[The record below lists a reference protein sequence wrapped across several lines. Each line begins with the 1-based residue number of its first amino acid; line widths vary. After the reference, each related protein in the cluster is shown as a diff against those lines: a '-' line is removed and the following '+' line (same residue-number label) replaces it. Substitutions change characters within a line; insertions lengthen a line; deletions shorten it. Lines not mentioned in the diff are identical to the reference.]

1 MDLASSERSLAE
13 TMNMESPMSNIAS
26 DLSKSSLDS
35 GSAKKRHF
43 PRSKGIFGTSHRVND
58 QRNEG
63 FLCPKDKI
71 YQDSNDFINTS
82 NSRGWQEFLEKND
95 YNKENCGAA
104 SNFYSRTPQRVHYK
118 KVRQP
123 LEIYEENSQDSG
135 HPSSPI
141 NEKDRREMYVE
152 NCARL
157 GTVPMEYSMCSFA
170 SAPSPVRG
178 QYKTRSSTLLRSLS
192 SGYDSMDDGIVNE
205 LNDMETMD
213 EETQLPSG
221 IAKLLSGDI
230 VAPETSTDYDVST
243 TPDFSRTMSSKV
255 KKWLSVQSGIYKRN
269 IKTISPPLVRSPLM
283 RSPLLA
289 GTPSMVRT
297 SSMTRSSPLEK
308 MPLSRI
314 RTCLFRSPTASC
326 SKRTMMRTYSY
337 DEATTPYYRLQMEIS
352 PHSAR
357 SYKRPSEDLLEDET
371 SILKRSRKSNNLSLD
386 TTPVSA
392 KRSSTSTHSRSLQR
406 SLSERTG
413 LTETH
418 TNIKWAIHRSITD
431 SDLIGDFSKPCILPL
446 TSGIHG
452 DLKTITSDTLAAL
465 LRGEFSDRVDSY
477 TIIDCR
483 YPYEYEAGHIA
494 GAMNIYNMDLIQQ
507 VMLDHLVN
515 TVPKIQLDTDKRN
528 VIIFHCEFSWERGP
542 NLSRFLRKL
551 DRACNKEYY
560 PALYYPEMYLL
571 LGGYEKFYSEQKEF
585 CSPQDY
591 KPMKHPNHEEEC
603 RFFRRKCKSW
613 QAEKTKGINQAV
625 RTNLERFAF

>member
-1 MDLASSERSLAE
+1 MDVPAFLQPFHTRNYSTTLKSVNER
-13 TMNMESPMSNIAS
+13 
-26 DLSKSSLDS
+26 
-35 GSAKKRHF
+35 
-43 PRSKGIFGTSHRVND
+43 
-58 QRNEG
+58 
-63 FLCPKDKI
+63 FLNPKDKI
-71 YQDSNDFINTS
+71 CQDSNDYVNTS
-82 NSRGWQEFLEKND
+82 NSRGWQEFLKND

-104 SNFYSRTPQRVHYK
+104 SNLYSRTPQRVHYK

-123 LEIYEENSQDSG
+123 LELYEENSQDSG

-141 NEKDRREMYVE
+141 NEKENKRREIYVE
-152 NCARL
+152 NCAMLRN
-157 GTVPMEYSMCSFA
+157 VPMEYSMCSFA
-170 SAPSPVRG
+170 SAPSPIRS
-178 QYKTRSSTLLRSLS
+178 QYKTTSSKTLLRSLS

-230 VAPETSTDYDVST
+230 VAPEASTDYDVST

-255 KKWLSVQSGIYKRN
+255 KKWLS
-269 IKTISPPLVRSPLM
+269 
-283 RSPLLA
+283 
-289 GTPSMVRT
+289 
-297 SSMTRSSPLEK
+297 SPLEK
-308 MPLSRI
+308 MPPLSKI

-337 DEATTPYYRLQMEIS
+337 DEATAPYYRLQMEIS

-357 SYKRPSEDLLEDET
+357 SYKRPSEDLLEDEA

-392 KRSSTSTHSRSLQR
+392 KRSSTTTHSRSLQR

-465 LRGEFSDRVDSY
+465 LRGEFADRVGSY

-494 GAMNIYNMDLIQQ
+494 GAMNVYNMDLIQQ
-507 VMLDHLVN
+507 VMLDHLIN

-528 VIIFHCEFSWERGP
+528 IIVFHCEFSWERGP

>member
-1 MDLASSERSLAE
+1 MDEDLASTGRSLAE
-13 TMNMESPMSNIAS
+13 AVNMESPMSSIAS
-26 DLSKSSLDS
+26 DLSRSSLDS

-63 FLCPKDKI
+63 FLYPKDKI
-71 YQDSNDFINTS
+71 CQDSNDYVNTS
-82 NSRGWQEFLEKND
+82 NSRGWQEFLAND

-104 SNFYSRTPQRVHYK
+104 SNLYSRTPQRIHYK

-141 NEKDRREMYVE
+141 NEKENKRREIYAE
-152 NCARL
+152 NCTMLRN
-157 GTVPMEYSMCSFA
+157 VPMEYSMCSFA
-170 SAPSPVRG
+170 SAPSPRRG
-178 QYKTRSSTLLRSLS
+178 QYKTTSSTLLRSLS

-213 EETQLPSG
+213 EEMQLPSG

-230 VAPETSTDYDVST
+230 VAPEASTDYDVST

-255 KKWLSVQSGIYKRN
+255 KK
-269 IKTISPPLVRSPLM
+269 
-283 RSPLLA
+283 
-289 GTPSMVRT
+289 T

-308 MPLSRI
+308 MPLSKI

-337 DEATTPYYRLQMEIS
+337 DEATAPYYRLQMEIS

-406 SLSERTG
+406 SMSERTG

-465 LRGEFSDRVDSY
+465 LRGEFADRVGSY

-494 GAMNIYNMDLIQQ
+494 GAMNIYNMDLVQQ

-515 TVPKIQLDTDKRN
+515 TIPKIQLDTDKRN
-528 VIIFHCEFSWERGP
+528 IIVFHCEFSWERGP